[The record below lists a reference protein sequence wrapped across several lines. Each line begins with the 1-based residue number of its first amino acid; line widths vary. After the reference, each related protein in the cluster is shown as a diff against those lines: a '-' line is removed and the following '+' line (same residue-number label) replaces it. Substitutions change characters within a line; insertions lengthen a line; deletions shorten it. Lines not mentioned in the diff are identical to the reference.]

1 MAAAVIRTGSMGW
14 CDRPLR
20 MMACKL
26 HPEEE
31 WDRFKAT
38 ASMDTALS
46 SPEVFIA
53 LVVAAHAA
61 VLALRLSISL
71 YEA

>member
-1 MAAAVIRTGSMGW
+1 
-14 CDRPLR
+14 
-20 MMACKL
+20 MMACSPSL
-26 HPEEE
+26 GEE
-31 WDRFKAT
+31 WDRLMKAPMET
-38 ASMDTALS
+38 VLS
-46 SPEVFIA
+46 APEVFIA

>member
-1 MAAAVIRTGSMGW
+1 MGKNGADW
-14 CDRPLR
+14 FFCF
-20 MMACKL
+20 M
-26 HPEEE
+26 
-31 WDRFKAT
+31 
-38 ASMDTALS
+38 STALTT
-46 SPEVFIA
+46 PEIFIA

>member
-1 MAAAVIRTGSMGW
+1 MEKNGEAWIFRFMSTTLSA
-14 CDRPLR
+14 
-20 MMACKL
+20 
-26 HPEEE
+26 PEI
-31 WDRFKAT
+31 
-38 ASMDTALS
+38 
-46 SPEVFIA
+46 FIA

>member
-1 MAAAVIRTGSMGW
+1 MEENGDAWFFCFMSTT
-14 CDRPLR
+14 LTT
-20 MMACKL
+20 
-26 HPEEE
+26 PEI
-31 WDRFKAT
+31 
-38 ASMDTALS
+38 
-46 SPEVFIA
+46 FIA

>member
-1 MAAAVIRTGSMGW
+1 
-14 CDRPLR
+14 
-20 MMACKL
+20 
-26 HPEEE
+26 
-31 WDRFKAT
+31 
-38 ASMDTALS
+38 MDTALS

>member
-1 MAAAVIRTGSMGW
+1 MEQNESAFYLRLMATTLST
-14 CDRPLR
+14 
-20 MMACKL
+20 
-26 HPEEE
+26 PEI
-31 WDRFKAT
+31 
-38 ASMDTALS
+38 L
-46 SPEVFIA
+46 IA

>member
-1 MAAAVIRTGSMGW
+1 MVR

-20 MMACKL
+20 MMARSR
-26 HPEEE
+26 PSEEQ
-31 WDRFKAT
+31 WDGFPRT
-38 ASMDTALS
+38 ASMASALT
-46 SPEVFIA
+46 SPEIFIA

>member
-1 MAAAVIRTGSMGW
+1 MEKNGDAWFFCLMRTT
-14 CDRPLR
+14 LTT
-20 MMACKL
+20 
-26 HPEEE
+26 PEI
-31 WDRFKAT
+31 F
-38 ASMDTALS
+38 
-46 SPEVFIA
+46 VA

>member
-1 MAAAVIRTGSMGW
+1 MAFMES
-14 CDRPLR
+14 
-20 MMACKL
+20 
-26 HPEEE
+26 
-31 WDRFKAT
+31 
-38 ASMDTALS
+38 ALS
-46 SPEVFIA
+46 SAEVFIA

>member
-1 MAAAVIRTGSMGW
+1 MGW

-20 MMACKL
+20 MMACSPSL
-26 HPEEE
+26 REE
-31 WDRFKAT
+31 WDRLIMAP
-38 ASMDTALS
+38 MDTVLS
-46 SPEVFIA
+46 APEVFIA

>member
-1 MAAAVIRTGSMGW
+1 MEKNGDAWFFCSMSTT
-14 CDRPLR
+14 LTT
-20 MMACKL
+20 
-26 HPEEE
+26 PEI
-31 WDRFKAT
+31 F
-38 ASMDTALS
+38 
-46 SPEVFIA
+46 VA

>member
-1 MAAAVIRTGSMGW
+1 M
-14 CDRPLR
+14 
-20 MMACKL
+20 
-26 HPEEE
+26 
-31 WDRFKAT
+31 AT
-38 ASMDTALS
+38 ALTSG
-46 SPEVFIA
+46 EVFVA

>member
-1 MAAAVIRTGSMGW
+1 MEKNGADWVFCFMS
-14 CDRPLR
+14 
-20 MMACKL
+20 
-26 HPEEE
+26 
-31 WDRFKAT
+31 
-38 ASMDTALS
+38 TALTT
-46 SPEVFIA
+46 PEIFIA

>member
-1 MAAAVIRTGSMGW
+1 M
-14 CDRPLR
+14 
-20 MMACKL
+20 
-26 HPEEE
+26 
-31 WDRFKAT
+31 AT
-38 ASMDTALS
+38 ALTAA
-46 SPEVFIA
+46 EVFIA